1 MKNINLIF
9 EALAESP
16 TLHVRSSVFYSLLK
30 ELSREYVE
38 SNFAF
43 EKSIPQP
50 FGMFGEISFP
60 YTKMGAIDS
69 LDLFGLDEL
78 IIFTFYYVNR
88 RRYTRVLDIGANL
101 GLHSTIMSKC
111 GFEVKAF
118 EPDPW
123 HFSLATNN
131 LKANSA
137 TNVTLYQEAVST
149 EDGEAQFVRV
159 LGNTTGSHLAGFK
172 ESYGEKEHFD
182 VKIRAVQPLFQWADL
197 AKIDVEGHE
206 KEILSMATSDIM
218 QKLDIMVEIGNPDN
232 AKAVFDHFKTM
243 DVRMFSQKLGWEVAI
258 SLSDLPTSHREGSLF
273 ISSKQVMPWRI

>member
-9 EALAESP
+9 EALIESP
-16 TLHVRSSVFYSLLK
+16 TLHVRSSAFYSLLK

-38 SNFAF
+38 SNFAL
-43 EKSIPQP
+43 EKPIPKP

-60 YTKMGAIDS
+60 YTKMGAINS

-78 IIFTFYYVNR
+78 IIFSFYYVNR

-137 TNVTLYQEAVST
+137 ANVTLYQEAVSI

-172 ESYGEKEHFD
+172 ESYGEKEYFN
-182 VKIRAVQPLFQWADL
+182 VKLRAVQPLFQWADL

-206 KEILSMATSDIM
+206 KEILSMTNLEIM
-218 QKLDIMVEIGNPDN
+218 RKLDIMVEIGNPEN
-232 AKAVFDHFKTM
+232 AKAVFDHFNRIG
-243 DVRMFSQKLGWEVAI
+243 VNMFAQKVNWHRVQRLE
-258 SLSDLPTSHREGSLF
+258 DLPTSHREGTLF
-273 ISSKQVMPWRI
+273 ISTKNLMPW